1 MALQAI
7 WSGLAAA
14 AEARGRIDR
23 TLPGYITAHSS
34 TCIPPIEP
42 PTTASQR
49 PIPRRSAS
57 RAWTLTMS
65 RTVTVGNRDP

>member
-7 WSGLAAA
+7 CSGLAAA
-14 AEARGRIDR
+14 AVAKGRIER
-23 TLPGYITAHSS
+23 TRPGYITAHSK

-49 PIPRRSAS
+49 PIPSRSAS
-57 RAWTLTMS
+57 RAWTRTMS
-65 RTVTVGNRDP
+65 RTVTAGNRAP